1 MEFEGETK
9 MRLTE
14 NTELQIKEVSEFKK
28 IKNGTDDERAKTI
41 SLKKSVVDK
50 CEFFL
55 IKILYDNNGSF
66 LQLLLLNATMKRSVR
81 IY

>member
-1 MEFEGETK
+1 MSNGFNGPDRNVTRAIEAKLMEFEGETK

-50 CEFFL
+50 CKFF
-55 IKILYDNNGSF
+55 F
-66 LQLLLLNATMKRSVR
+66 
-81 IY
+81 